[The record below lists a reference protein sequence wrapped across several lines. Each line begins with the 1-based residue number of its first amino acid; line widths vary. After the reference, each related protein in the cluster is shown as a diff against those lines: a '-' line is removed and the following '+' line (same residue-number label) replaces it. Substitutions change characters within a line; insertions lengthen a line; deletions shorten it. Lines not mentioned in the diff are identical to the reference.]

1 MENNEC
7 PLCAGKKT
15 ELIPLNS
22 GEKYE
27 YEIDPSRGLE
37 IKFSKI

>member
-7 PLCAGKKT
+7 PLCAGKNT
-15 ELIPLNS
+15 ELIPLKS